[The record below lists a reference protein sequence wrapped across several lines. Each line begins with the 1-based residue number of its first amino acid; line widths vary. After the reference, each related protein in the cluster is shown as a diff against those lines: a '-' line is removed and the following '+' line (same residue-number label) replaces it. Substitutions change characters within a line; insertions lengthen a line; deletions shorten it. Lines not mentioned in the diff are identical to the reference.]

1 MNGIANSPNVLAAI
15 RERKLAVKEQLQT
28 SRTTMLENVR
38 NMTGTASPQ
47 ASNRMQSVGRL
58 ITKGILIYQ
67 GFRFCSNIFSSINSI
82 FSLRKRR
89 R

>member
-15 RERKLAVKEQLQT
+15 RERKQAVKGQLQT

-38 NMTGTASPQ
+38 SMTGTASPQ
-47 ASNRMQSVGRL
+47 ASSRLQSVSRL

>member
-15 RERKLAVKEQLQT
+15 RERKLAVKEQLQM
-28 SRTTMLENVR
+28 SRKTMLENVR
-38 NMTGTASPQ
+38 SMTGTASPQ

>member
-15 RERKLAVKEQLQT
+15 RKRKLAVKEQLQT
-28 SRTTMLENVR
+28 SRKTMLENVR
-38 NMTGTASPQ
+38 NLTGTASPQ
-47 ASNRMQSVGRL
+47 TTNRLQSVSRL
-58 ITKGILIYQ
+58 VARGILIYQ

>member
-38 NMTGTASPQ
+38 SHKCW
-47 ASNRMQSVGRL
+47 
-58 ITKGILIYQ
+58 ICEK
-67 GFRFCSNIFSSINSI
+67 SSIDI
-82 FSLRKRR
+82 VWLFARLLFKRCNPA
-89 R
+89 

>member
-15 RERKLAVKEQLQT
+15 RERKLVVKEQLQT

-38 NMTGTASPQ
+38 SMTGTASPQ

>member
-15 RERKLAVKEQLQT
+15 RERKLVVKEQLQT
-28 SRTTMLENVR
+28 SRTTMLENVSS
-38 NMTGTASPQ
+38 MTGTASPQ

-58 ITKGILIYQ
+58 ITIGILIYQ

>member
-38 NMTGTASPQ
+38 SMTGTASPQ

-67 GFRFCSNIFSSINSI
+67 GFRFCFPTNVEQSQY
-82 FSLRKRR
+82 LPYT
-89 R
+89 

>member
-28 SRTTMLENVR
+28 SRTIMLENVR
-38 NMTGTASPQ
+38 SMTGTASPQ

>member
-15 RERKLAVKEQLQT
+15 RERKQAVKGQLQT

-38 NMTGTASPQ
+38 SMTGTASPQ
-47 ASNRMQSVGRL
+47 ASNRLQSVSRL

-67 GFRFCSNIFSSINSI
+67 GFRFCSNIFSSIHSI

>member
-15 RERKLAVKEQLQT
+15 RERKLAVKEQLQA

-38 NMTGTASPQ
+38 SMTGTASPQ